1 MSTQPASENPYQ
13 KPAAT
18 ESELD
23 RRRDE
28 LTERLRQARAVM
40 SPKAAVAAAASSGD
54 VDEAAALTSSIIASR
69 QVPAA
74 SGFQP
79 RSMTMKLILE
89 RPDVTLRI
97 VVAIATLLFGARLAT
112 QFGSAA
118 ALIRTL
124 KQTLD
129 SLTAPPP
136 QA

>member
-1 MSTQPASENPYQ
+1 MSVDSASDNPYTTAA
-13 KPAAT
+13 PAV
-18 ESELD
+18 SELD
-23 RRRDE
+23 QRRSE
-28 LTERLRQARAVM
+28 LTARLRQARAVL
-40 SPKAAVAAAASSGD
+40 SPEAAVAATVSAGD
-54 VDEAAALTSSIIASR
+54 MDEAAALTSSIIASR
-69 QVPAA
+69 QSQVH

-97 VVAIATLLFGARLAT
+97 VLAIVTLLFGARLAT

-129 SLTAPPP
+129 SVTAPP